1 MWFLKLAKRQD
12 RVSLFGISISLSVM
26 EHISHSHSHT
36 HTHTHTH
43 THENRPASILHL
55 PPSTQFFYAP
65 TCPTTL
71 PKVIRKFLDV
81 SFVCFQYISLK
92 KKKKTFKNLS
102 KILKSH
108 LENMIRIHEFH
119 GLVGVQTLLMVS

>member
-1 MWFLKLAKRQD
+1 MS
-12 RVSLFGISISLSVM
+12 VLSVF
-26 EHISHSHSHT
+26 STYHS
-36 HTHTHTH
+36 
-43 THENRPASILHL
+43 
-55 PPSTQFFYAP
+55 
-65 TCPTTL
+65 
-71 PKVIRKFLDV
+71 K
-81 SFVCFQYISLK
+81 K